1 MFCYVIQSWKCDAL
15 RAQNGFCNHHHYLMA
30 LSVLGRVFFPN
41 IKRIDKANNAFSMG
55 NRPNNCERI
64 SFGFVF
70 VLFWRTFS
78 EHNIHRIYYWKF
90 QVMYDICMYRKN
102 VCVLIRCSV
111 KQQWKWEI
119 HLLCEWNHSGATF
132 DAAMKRKNRTPL
144 DKNEIR
150 SQQKHLSTH

>member
-15 RAQNGFCNHHHYLMA
+15 HAQNGFCNHHRYPMA
-30 LSVLGRVFFPN
+30 LSSLWEREVSELAN

-90 QVMYDICMYRKN
+90 QVMYDLWIYRKN

-111 KQQWKWEI
+111 KQQWEWEI
-119 HLLCEWNHSGATF
+119 RLLRVKSFRSYFWCCNEEKKSHTARQKWN
-132 DAAMKRKNRTPL
+132 
-144 DKNEIR
+144 
-150 SQQKHLSTH
+150 